1 MIVKYVLNVKDLI
14 SELVDRDL
22 DHLLQL
28 SVDASNLAEAYK
40 QNNIKV
46 PDWLKN
52 GIPAVQSQIKDR
64 VRNERLLE
72 LKKLE
77 LEENSLKTRAER
89 KAEVATRKAEIMKE
103 LE

>member
-1 MIVKYVLNVKDLI
+1 MIVKYELNVKDLI